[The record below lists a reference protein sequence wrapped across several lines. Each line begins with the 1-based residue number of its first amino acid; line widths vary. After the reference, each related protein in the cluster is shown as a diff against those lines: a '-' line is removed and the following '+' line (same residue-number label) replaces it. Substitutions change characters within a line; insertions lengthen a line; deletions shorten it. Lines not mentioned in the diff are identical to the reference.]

1 MADAGAP
8 LQFGFVKFNVR
19 DLALMASFYE
29 NALGLVRAR
38 TIEADTVTELILR
51 PTAEDRGFCLVLC
64 GYRDGREISVGAAHG
79 ALAFFVDDATATYE
93 RALRAGA
100 APLTAPFEVR
110 GMTVAFALDP
120 EGRELEFLSGA
131 VPTSRL

>member
-8 LQFGFVKFNVR
+8 PQFGFVKFNVR

-29 NALGLVRAR
+29 RALGLVRAR
-38 TIEADTVTELILR
+38 TIEAETMTELILR

-64 GYRDGREISVGAAHG
+64 GYRDNREISVGSAYG
-79 ALAFFVDDATATYE
+79 ALAFFVDDASAAYE
-93 RALRAGA
+93 RALQAGA
-100 APLTAPFEVR
+100 APLTDPFEVR
-110 GMTVAFALDP
+110 GMTVAFAVDP

-131 VPTSRL
+131 VPTPRP